1 MLSEMHQLPGLPFWM
16 CQHKASHENR
26 CAWLL
31 LAPVVG
37 WIGALAEGR
46 KTGGA
51 EVKGEVVSLCSVTAY
66 VLLKGMSKRNHKT
79 NVKNKL
85 LVFWEGYPK

>member
-1 MLSEMHQLPGLPFWM
+1 M
-16 CQHKASHENR
+16 
-26 CAWLL
+26 
-31 LAPVVG
+31 G

-51 EVKGEVVSLCSVTAY
+51 EVKGEVVTLCSVTAY
-66 VLLKGMSKRNHKT
+66 VLLADDLQTHRLLKGRSKRNHKI

-85 LVFWEGYPK
+85 LVLWEGYPK